1 MRKAFLATFLI
12 ITSLYSYSQQ
22 MPAGI
27 SMQNFASLKVD
38 DLTDDQINQFWTQAQ
53 AGGMDLFKIEQL
65 ALQRKMP
72 QTEFNKLKSR
82 IEKLAAVGAATVKID
97 QGTDRSYTVEKGNIV
112 ESKDVNTTFSN
123 LKPKVFGADLFN
135 NKNLTFEPN
144 LKMSTPQDYQLGP
157 DDELVIDV
165 YGSSESTLKLKI
177 STEGSIRIPLIGPIS
192 VAGLTIEQSRKRIIN
207 QLSTIYSGISKGETF
222 VNVTLGNIRSI
233 KVTILGEVNT
243 PGTYTLSSLSTV
255 FNGLYVSGGPNENG
269 SFRKIQLIRNNKVET
284 SVDMYDFL
292 MNGTTKSNIRLQDQ
306 DIIKVSPFE
315 KRIEV
320 KGEVKRPGLFEAIKG
335 ETLKNVIDYAGGFT
349 DNAYKERILVY
360 RNTDKEKSVSDISA
374 DAIKTFTLQSGDYF
388 TVGPLLGRFTNRVQ
402 INGAI
407 FRPGYFA
414 LDKGLTLSSLIKKAD
429 GLKEDA
435 FTERGM
441 IYRLKEDNS
450 VEVLSFNVK
459 EVLSG
464 KGDILLKR
472 EDNIQI
478 ASKLEIRE
486 GFSVIIN
493 GEVLK
498 AGTYPYGDSMK
509 VEDLIIA
516 AGGLKIT
523 ASNIVEISRRIT
535 NADPTSPSADIA
547 KLIRYEINKKDL
559 KGSSE
564 ISLMPFDIVSVLP
577 DPHYITQRVITV
589 EGEVLYPGHYSIS
602 NKKEKLSDIIKR
614 AGGLTSE
621 AFPPGAVLVRNIP
634 ETGADVFIKG
644 KKTESFN
651 KQNQEKDAFAAGG
664 LSKNRLVSVDLEK
677 ILKNSAK
684 HDLIVLDGDIIR
696 IPKQQQTVQ
705 VSGEVQFPIKVR
717 FDKGESFDHYI
728 SQGGG
733 FTNNAHKRKSY
744 IIYANGSGAK
754 TKHFLFF
761 SFFPKVQPG
770 SEIIIP
776 TFVKQERKGGIS
788 VTELVTIATSFSTL
802 GLMLIVLLP
811 KL

>member
-1 MRKAFLATFLI
+1 MRKAFLATLLI
-12 ITSLYSYSQQ
+12 FTVLFSYSQQ

-27 SMQNFASLKVD
+27 SMQNIASVNVD
-38 DLTDDQINQFWTQAQ
+38 QLTDEQINQFWTQAQ
-53 AGGMDLFKIEQL
+53 AGGMNLAKIEQY

-72 QTEFNKLKSR
+72 QTEINKLKGR
-82 IEKLAAVGAATVKID
+82 IEKLASAGAVNVTVE
-97 QGTDRSYTVEKGNIV
+97 QGERAYNVEKGNVV
-112 ESKDVNTTFSN
+112 EAKDVNSAFSN

-157 DDELVIDV
+157 DDELIIDV

-192 VAGLTIEQSRKRIIN
+192 VAGLTIEQSKKRIVN
-207 QLSTIYSGISKGETF
+207 QLSTIYSGIAKGETF

-255 FNGLYVSGGPNENG
+255 FNGLYVSGGPSENG

-284 SVDMYDFL
+284 TVDMYDFL

-315 KRIEV
+315 KRIEI
-320 KGEVKRPGLFEAIKG
+320 KGEVKRPGLFEALKG
-335 ETLKNVIDYAGGFT
+335 ETLKNMIDYAGGFT
-349 DNAYKERILVY
+349 DNAYKERILIY
-360 RNTDKEKSVSDISA
+360 RNTDKEKSVSDIST
-374 DAIKTFTLQSGDYF
+374 DGIKTFTLQSGDYF
-388 TVGPLLGRFTNRVQ
+388 SVGPLLDRFTNRVQ
-402 INGAI
+402 LNGAV
-407 FRPGYFA
+407 FRPGVFA
-414 LDKGLTLSSLIKKAD
+414 LENGLTLSSIIKKAD
-429 GLKEDA
+429 GLREDA
-435 FTERGM
+435 FIERGM

-450 VEVLSFNVK
+450 IEVISFNVK
-459 EVLSG
+459 DVLSG

-478 ASKLEIRE
+478 ASKLELRE
-486 GFSVIIN
+486 GYSVIIN

-498 AGTYPYGDSMK
+498 PGSYPYGDSMK

-516 AGGLKIT
+516 AGGLKTT
-523 ASNIVEISRRIT
+523 ASTTVEISRRIT
-535 NADPTSPSADIA
+535 NSDPTSPTASVASI
-547 KLIRYEINKKDL
+547 IRYEINKKDL

-564 ISLMPFDIVSVLP
+564 ISLMPFDIVSVLS
-577 DPHYITQRVITV
+577 DPHYVTQRVITI
-589 EGEVLYPGHYSIS
+589 EGEVLYPGSYSIS

-621 AFPPGAVLVRNIP
+621 AFPAGAVLVRNVP
-634 ETGADVFIKG
+634 ETDADILIKG
-644 KKTESFN
+644 KKLETLN
-651 KQNQEKDAFAAGG
+651 KQNQEKDAVAAGG
-664 LSKNRLVSVDLEK
+664 LSKNKLVSVDLEK
-677 ILKNSAK
+677 ILKNSSK
-684 HDLIVLDGDIIR
+684 HDLIILDGDIIK

-717 FDKGESFDHYI
+717 YDDGESFKHYI

-761 SFFPKVQPG
+761 SFYPKVQPG

-776 TFVKQERKGGIS
+776 TYFKQERKGGLT
-788 VTELVTIATSFSTL
+788 VAELVTITTSLSTL